1 VAALAATLEAVI
13 PCHAQMPVLGQ
24 IACDPDRHGRI
35 EALLIEGH
43 TDVRVRRRPPCVRGE
58 AREDHP
64 CDWSCNGL

>member
-35 EALLIEGH
+35 EALLIEG
-43 TDVRVRRRPPCVRGE
+43 TPTYASGE
-58 AREDHP
+58 GRLA
-64 CDWSCNGL
+64 